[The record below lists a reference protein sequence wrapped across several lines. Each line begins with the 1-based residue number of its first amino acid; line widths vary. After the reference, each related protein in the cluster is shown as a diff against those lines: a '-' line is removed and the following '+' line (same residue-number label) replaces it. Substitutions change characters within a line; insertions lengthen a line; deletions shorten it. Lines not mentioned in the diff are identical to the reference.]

1 MEKKRFLLR
10 VAYDGTAYCGWQLQP
25 QVKTVEGELNRCL
38 SALTGEEIQVI
49 GASRTDAGVH
59 AYGNVAVFDSAT
71 SIPAEKLPYAL
82 NQKLPEDIRIQ
93 SGVQVADD
101 FHPRHCDS
109 RKTYEYRI
117 HCADFP
123 LPTAR
128 LYSYFTY
135 HSLALEPMQQAAD
148 LLLGEHD
155 FTSFCSAKTE
165 KENKIRTLY
174 EFTVRREG
182 QDVVIWVTGSGFLYN
197 MVRILA
203 GTLMKVGQGA
213 IRPEQIPEILEAK
226 DRTKAGPTLPP
237 EGLTLVEI
245 RYQ

>member
-82 NQKLPEDIRIQ
+82 NQRLPEDIRIQ

-117 HCADFP
+117 HCSDFP
-123 LPTAR
+123 MPTAR

-135 HSLALEPMQQAAD
+135 HQLDVELMQQAAD
-148 LLLGEHD
+148 ALLGEHD

-165 KENKIRTLY
+165 KENKVRTLY
-174 EFTVRREG
+174 DFTVRREG
-182 QDVVIWVTGSGFLYN
+182 QDVVIRVTGSGFLYN

-213 IRPEQIPEILEAK
+213 MKPEQIPGVLEAK

-245 RYQ
+245 KYL